1 MACKSGNINCVWVS
15 TSFYYNYFSYTGILL
30 VMITYIFV
38 CLYFLEFDTSSKKG
52 IKMIKTQ
59 ILLWKTTWKCQKSI
73 SKHKVSFFY
82 ELDPLSRDLIW
93 KYIKCIRKIYWYHF
107 VRWTHCHSTE
117 MNKISEFH
125 FQCISS
131 IASFPKK
138 GNTYSRIIL

>member
-1 MACKSGNINCVWVS
+1 MWVF
-15 TSFYYNYFSYTGILL
+15 TSFYYNYFSYYRNFACHDNI
-30 VMITYIFV
+30 YI
-38 CLYFLEFDTSSKKG
+38 CLSIFSRIWYFIKKRNKNDKNTNFIMKNN
-52 IKMIKTQ
+52 IKMRISNK
-59 ILLWKTTWKCQKSI
+59 ISI
-73 SKHKVSFFY
+73 SKHKASFFY

-93 KYIKCIRKIYWYHF
+93 KYIKCIRKIYWYHL

-117 MNKISEFH
+117 MNKISKFH